1 MGGAPFSAQRPPLP
15 TESAATGPDLLV
27 VALEAELL
35 LLQGFLLGLQVGL
48 GQVHVVQDL
57 VQPTQVCLHR
67 HAQGVLTLMPSIT
80 EDASQPRCRG
90 EPLSAGPAPTRFTNV
105 DPHLLI
111 GLNTGLGDELD
122 TLPTLK
128 QLTV

>member
-15 TESAATGPDLLV
+15 TESAATGPDLLM

-35 LLQGFLLGLQVGL
+35 LLQRLLLGLQVSL
-48 GQVHVVQDL
+48 SQAHVIQDL

-67 HAQGVLTLMPSIT
+67 HAQGALTVVPSIT
-80 EDASQPRCRG
+80 EGAGQPRCQG
-90 EPLSAGPAPTRFTNV
+90 EPLSAGPAPTLFTNM
-105 DPHLLI
+105 DPRLLI

-122 TLPTLK
+122 PVPTLK

>member
-1 MGGAPFSAQRPPLP
+1 MGGAPFSAQRPSLP
-15 TESAATGPDLLV
+15 TESADTGPDLLV

-35 LLQGFLLGLQVGL
+35 LLQGLLLGLQVGL
-48 GQVHVVQDL
+48 GQAHIVQDL

-67 HAQGVLTLMPSIT
+67 HAQGALTVVPSIT
-80 EDASQPRCRG
+80 EGTSQPRCRG
-90 EPLSAGPAPTRFTNV
+90 EPLSAGPAPTLFTNV
-105 DPHLLI
+105 GPHLLI

-122 TLPTLK
+122 PVSTLK